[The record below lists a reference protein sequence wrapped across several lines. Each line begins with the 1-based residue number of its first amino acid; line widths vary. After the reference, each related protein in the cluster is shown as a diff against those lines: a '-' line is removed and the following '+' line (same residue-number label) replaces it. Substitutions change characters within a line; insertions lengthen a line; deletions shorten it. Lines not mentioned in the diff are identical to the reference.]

1 MGLKFRFKNTQMKQK
16 KRLLCGNNGNRHSL
30 KIKQAKSSYHI
41 SLIINTKHTLKNL
54 CIHFILYA
62 ILRVLRAS
70 DVASINSITT
80 VFEQQSNERTQKTHH
95 HQLKQDNVLLSS
107 SSHQQMH

>member
-30 KIKQAKSSYHI
+30 KNKTSKKFVSHLTDYQHQTHAQKICAS
-41 SLIINTKHTLKNL
+41 
-54 CIHFILYA
+54 ILFFMRF
-62 ILRVLRAS
+62 LRVLRAS

-80 VFEQQSNERTQKTHH
+80 VFEQQSNERTQKNT
-95 HQLKQDNVLLSS
+95 SS
-107 SSHQQMH
+107 PVKAG

>member
-30 KIKQAKSSYHI
+30 KNKTSKKFVSHLTDYQHQTHAQ
-41 SLIINTKHTLKNL
+41 NL

-62 ILRVLRAS
+62 IFTCFK
-70 DVASINSITT
+70 SI
-80 VFEQQSNERTQKTHH
+80 
-95 HQLKQDNVLLSS
+95 
-107 SSHQQMH
+107 

>member
-30 KIKQAKSSYHI
+30 KNKTSKSSYHI

-62 ILRVLRAS
+62 IFTCLK
-70 DVASINSITT
+70 SI
-80 VFEQQSNERTQKTHH
+80 
-95 HQLKQDNVLLSS
+95 
-107 SSHQQMH
+107 

>member
-30 KIKQAKSSYHI
+30 KNKTSKKFVSHLTDYQHQTHAQKFVHPFY
-41 SLIINTKHTLKNL
+41 SL
-54 CIHFILYA
+54 CDFY
-62 ILRVLRAS
+62 VFLRAS

-80 VFEQQSNERTQKTHH
+80 VFEQQSNERTQKNT
-95 HQLKQDNVLLSS
+95 SS
-107 SSHQQMH
+107 PVKAG

>member
-16 KRLLCGNNGNRHSL
+16 KRLLCGNNGN
-30 KIKQAKSSYHI
+30 IKQAKSSYHI

-62 ILRVLRAS
+62 IFTCFK
-70 DVASINSITT
+70 SI
-80 VFEQQSNERTQKTHH
+80 
-95 HQLKQDNVLLSS
+95 
-107 SSHQQMH
+107 